1 MMSSGGLCDL
11 SSWISASF
19 SESGQFLGH
28 SLFVPV
34 LTYRSRW
41 KIFLPEKWREACV
54 FNADNI
60 MDPNLTLAHITHNT
74 AVVLLHQGV
83 AYPAPEW
90 QSVPVRLPS
99 SSSAETC
106 QAAAVEVSI
115 IAEKFLQNSGILT
128 NPQFAFCLFICGRM
142 LLAHAAYYSTPLA
155 PSFDSLVGSLSEIAR
170 RWNGP
175 YGMSG
180 SNLASKFASRLL
192 QTRQEG
198 AESVDIREPALS
210 EQDGMPMRTKV
221 AEPPDIQVQA
231 RPFPQYGASLDACT
245 VMDHRQDGSPDS
257 ISLAFP
263 PLPPSFQAYPNSANQ
278 TSAPSPVA
286 DPSAVLMGQNPSY
299 GYPALSG
306 AELDSFLE
314 CSFLPYQ
321 RVSMFSHPNTN
332 KDTI

>member
-1 MMSSGGLCDL
+1 
-11 SSWISASF
+11 
-19 SESGQFLGH
+19 
-28 SLFVPV
+28 
-34 LTYRSRW
+34 
-41 KIFLPEKWREACV
+41 V

-90 QSVPVRLPS
+90 QSIPVRLPS

-106 QAAAVEVSI
+106 LAAAVEVSI
-115 IAEKFLQNSGILT
+115 IAEKFLQNSNILT
-128 NPQFAFCLFICGRM
+128 SPQFAFCLFITGRM
-142 LLAHAAYYSTPLA
+142 LLAHAAYYCAPLA
-155 PSFDSLVGSLSEIAR
+155 VSFDSIVGSLTEISR

-175 YGMSG
+175 HGTSG

-198 AESVDIREPALS
+198 ADSVDIREPALS
-210 EQDGMPMRTKV
+210 EQGGMATRTKV
-221 AEPPDIQVQA
+221 TERADMQVHPTVPQ
-231 RPFPQYGASLDACT
+231 QYGGRIDPYP

-263 PLPPSFQAYPNSANQ
+263 PLPPSFQAYPNSATQ
-278 TSAPSPVA
+278 TSAPSPVP
-286 DPSAVLMGQNPSY
+286 DPSAVLMSQNTNY
-299 GYPALSG
+299 GYPAMSS
-306 AELDSFLE
+306 ADLDSFLD

-321 RVSMFSHPNTN
+321 RVSMFSHSNAN
-332 KDTI
+332 KETS